1 MNFPRKLGIL
11 LIVVA
16 VLATVSDDLG
26 YALPSLRW
34 FYSFDATPDQILD
47 AEVKGYWFGEINWEW
62 LRTHQ
67 GEVVGYTF
75 CALMTV
81 VGLLLVARGRGFQ
94 WNPLTLRKMARFKSI
109 SRGYTSLKLLVVLLF
124 IALLDQALVGKR
136 ALVVRYEGQWSF
148 PAFEQRSHLD
158 EEYGGSSKEEVDFRE
173 LKKRLRTEAPDSLI
187 IMPPVPW
194 DPSFDSDE
202 KVRKELVLINHVIH
216 EASAKEPFNGFAVA
230 FQQDNSELK
239 VRSGRI
245 RQGLLSGPAQVYD
258 ENGELA
264 GREEWKDGVLL
275 SSSLEEGVE
284 VMEGNWAQVIYAP
297 LPPDLKA
304 GHFLGTDSKG
314 WDILAQLYG
323 GMQVLFKASVL
334 YIVLTYLIGITL
346 GAMMGYF
353 GGIFDLVMQRVM
365 EVMSNVPFLLVIMI
379 IIANL
384 GRDRVTL
391 GTILLVFCIFSWIGI
406 ATYLRTATYKEKA
419 RDYVNAA
426 RVIGAPTHRVIFR
439 HILPNVI
446 ATIVTLIPF
455 SVSSVI
461 TSLTA
466 LDFLGFGLPD
476 RYPSW
481 GRLLNDGVSN
491 LSSPWIVSSVFGML
505 VLVLLLVTFVGEAI
519 REAFDPRTFT
529 TYQ

>member
-1 MNFPRKLGIL
+1 M
-11 LIVVA
+11 LIVTA
-16 VLATVSDDLG
+16 ALAAVSDYFG

-34 FYSFDATPDQILD
+34 LYSFSATPDQILD
-47 AEVKGYWFGEINWEW
+47 AEVRDSWFGSIDWPW
-62 LRTHQ
+62 LREHQ
-67 GEVVGYTF
+67 GEIIGNVA
-75 CALMTV
+75 C
-81 VGLLLVARGRGFQ
+81 GLLFLLGLVLIGRGGGFQ
-94 WNPLTLRKMARFKSI
+94 WNPLTVRKMARFKSI
-109 SRGYTSLKLLVVLLF
+109 GRGYGSLKLLGLLF
-124 IALLDQALVGKR
+124 FISLLDQTLVGKR
-136 ALVVRYEGQWSF
+136 ALVVRYEGEWSF
-148 PAFEQRSHLD
+148 PAFDKRVHLD
-158 EEYGGSSKEEVDFRE
+158 NEYGGESAEEANFRE
-173 LKKRLRTEAPDSLI
+173 LKKRFKTESPESLV
-187 IMPPVPW
+187 IMPLVPW
-194 DPSFDSDE
+194 DQSFDSDE
-202 KVRKELVLINHVIH
+202 KVTKELVLINGVIH
-216 EASAKEPFNGFAVA
+216 EPSGKDPFNGFAVA
-230 FQQDNSELK
+230 FQEGNRELK

-245 RQGLLSGPAQVYD
+245 RGGKLTGPAQVYD
-258 ENGELA
+258 EVGEMA
-264 GREEWKDGVLL
+264 GREEWSDGERL
-275 SSSLEEGVE
+275 STSVEDEVEMKEGR
-284 VMEGNWAQVIYAP
+284 WAEVIYAP
-297 LPPDLKA
+297 LPPDIET

-334 YIVLTYLIGITL
+334 YIFMTYLIGVAM

-353 GGIFDLVMQRVM
+353 GGVFDLVMQRVM
-365 EVMSNVPFLLVIMI
+365 EIMSNVPSLLVIMI

-391 GTILLVFCIFSWIGI
+391 GTILLVFCIFSWIGV
-406 ATYLRTATYKEKA
+406 ATYLRTATFKEKA

-426 RVIGAPTHRVIFR
+426 RVVGAPTRRVIFR

-491 LSSPWIVSSVFGML
+491 LSSPWIVSSVFAML

>member
-1 MNFPRKLGIL
+1 MNFPRKLGVL
-11 LIVVA
+11 LIIAA
-16 VLATVSDDLG
+16 VLATVSDHFG

-34 FYSFDATPDQILD
+34 LYSFMATPDQILD
-47 AEVKGYWFGEINWEW
+47 AEVRQYWFGKVDWPW
-62 LRTHQ
+62 FRAHQ
-67 GEVVGYTF
+67 GEVIGHL
-75 CALMTV
+75 ASGLMV
-81 VGLLLVARGRGFQ
+81 LIGLVLIGRGKGFH
-94 WNPLTLRKMARFKSI
+94 WNPLTLRKMTRFKSI
-109 SRGYTSLKLLVVLLF
+109 GRGYSSLKILIVLLVV
-124 IALLDQALVGKR
+124 ALLDQVLVGKQ
-136 ALVVRYEGQWSF
+136 ALVVRHDGQWSF
-148 PAFEQRSHLD
+148 PAFEKKTYLES
-158 EEYGGSSKEEVDFRE
+158 EYGGESEEEVDFRK
-173 LKKRLRTEAPDSLI
+173 LKKRFKVDSPESLI

-194 DPSFDSDE
+194 DQSFDSDE
-202 KVRKELVLINHVIH
+202 KMTKDLVLISGVIH
-216 EASAKEPFNGFAVA
+216 EASGRRPYNGFAVA
-230 FQQDNSELK
+230 FQENNRELK

-245 RQGLLSGPAQVYD
+245 RNGKLSGPAQVYD
-258 ENGELA
+258 KAGEPA
-264 GREEWKDGVLL
+264 GREEWSDGKRISTSVK
-275 SSSLEEGVE
+275 GDADVE
-284 VMEGNWAQVIYAP
+284 KGRWAQVIYAP

-323 GMQVLFKASVL
+323 GMQVLFKAAIL
-334 YIVLTYLIGITL
+334 YVVLTYFIGITL
-346 GAMMGYF
+346 GALMGYF
-353 GGIFDLVMQRVM
+353 GGLFDLVMQRVM
-365 EVMSNVPFLLVIMI
+365 EIMSNVPSLLVIMI

-406 ATYLRTATYKEKA
+406 ATFLRTATFKEKA

-426 RVIGAPTHRVIFR
+426 RVIGAPTSRVIFR

-455 SVSSVI
+455 SISSVI

-481 GRLLNDGVSN
+481 GRLLSDGVSN
-491 LSSPWIVSSVFGML
+491 LSSAWIVSSVFAML